1 MGLRAAVTSPLLA
14 STLVAIAS
22 LSKGGSEDRLL
33 DVFAGVDSCS
43 CRFNGVPEPGARLG
57 VAEFVEIFRQEDGG
71 PCKPILA
78 FSGPGTSREG
88 STTGGGSSCL
98 LAGRTATEGTDVT
111 TLAGARCGLIFA
123 LFLRD
128 KEARETGVE
137 LLWRRTSRAGEDSRD
152 EKVELAVDPGAEMLT
167 GGENIG
173 SCDMAG
179 D

>member
-1 MGLRAAVTSPLLA
+1 MDA
-14 STLVAIAS
+14 
-22 LSKGGSEDRLL
+22 
-33 DVFAGVDSCS
+33 
-43 CRFNGVPEPGARLG
+43 
-57 VAEFVEIFRQEDGG
+57 AEFFRREDGG
-71 PCKPILA
+71 PCKPESRAREGILD

-88 STTGGGSSCL
+88 SVAGGGSSCL
-98 LAGRTATEGTDVT
+98 LADRTTTEGTDAT
-111 TLAGARCGLIFA
+111 PDPTLPGARCGLIFA

-128 KEARETGVE
+128 REARETGVE
-137 LLWRRTSRAGEDSRD
+137 LLWRRTRRAGEDSRD